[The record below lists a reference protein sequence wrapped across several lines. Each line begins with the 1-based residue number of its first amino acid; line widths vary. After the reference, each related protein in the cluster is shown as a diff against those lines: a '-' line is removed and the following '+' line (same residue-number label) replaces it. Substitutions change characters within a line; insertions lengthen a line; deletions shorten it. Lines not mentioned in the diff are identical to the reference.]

1 MAEPRLGRFVRDSA
15 GVFGAQ
21 MLATGLGVGTSVI
34 TARMLGPHDRGLY
47 QLLTLLPI
55 TLSNFVKLGIPQ
67 ANVYFMRRR
76 GASGSDVASHSL
88 WLALG
93 LGGGL
98 ALACYLARGWLL
110 VHFLRGAP
118 PITVV
123 PVLLLLP
130 FVLLQAFFSAVLQ
143 AEERFREYNFQ
154 QVAPTVL
161 GLVGMAIALV
171 WLRTGLAGAIVI
183 QTLVVVGV
191 TVWLAL
197 RVHRTAPLRLTWR
210 PELARDMMTFGSKS
224 YLQTLAT
231 TLHFRIDQYMI
242 GFLLDPVQVGFYAVA
257 TNLALLLLRIS
268 DATGT
273 VLYPRLAAAGERD
286 AHAQTSAVCRHTLFI
301 TVLVALGY
309 ELFGGFAIRLLF
321 GERYVAAILPMRLM
335 LPGIVMISLYLIL
348 TRNFTSRNRQE
359 VNIVAAGAAL
369 AINVGLNW
377 VLIPRWGIA
386 GAAVSTAVS
395 YSTAAL
401 ILLVV
406 FARESGYGIAKT
418 LFIGRADLD
427 GYRQLAARARHLAPA
442 PVAD

>member
-1 MAEPRLGRFVRDSA
+1 MAEPRVGRFVRDSA

-88 WLALG
+88 WLAFG

-110 VHFLRGAP
+110 AHFLKGAP
-118 PITVV
+118 PITVI
-123 PVLLLLP
+123 PVLVLLP
-130 FVLLQAFFSAVLQ
+130 FVLLQGFFSAVLQ

-224 YLQTLAT
+224 YLQTLAS

-309 ELFGGFAIRLLF
+309 ELFGGLAIRLLF
-321 GERYVAAILPMRLM
+321 GERYAAAVLPMRLM

-386 GAAVSTAVS
+386 GAAVCTAVS

-427 GYRQLAARARHLAPA
+427 GYRQLAARMRGLAPA
-442 PVAD
+442 PAD

>member
-1 MAEPRLGRFVRDSA
+1 MAEPRVGRFVRDSA

-88 WLALG
+88 WLAFG

-110 VHFLRGAP
+110 AHFLKGAP
-118 PITVV
+118 PITVI
-123 PVLLLLP
+123 PVLVLLP
-130 FVLLQAFFSAVLQ
+130 FVLLQGFFSAVLQ

-224 YLQTLAT
+224 YLQTLAS

-309 ELFGGFAIRLLF
+309 ELFGGLAIRL
-321 GERYVAAILPMRLM
+321 
-335 LPGIVMISLYLIL
+335 LYLIL

-427 GYRQLAARARHLAPA
+427 GYRQLAARMRGLAPA
-442 PVAD
+442 PAD

>member
-1 MAEPRLGRFVRDSA
+1 MAEPRVGRFVRDSA

-88 WLALG
+88 WLAFG

-110 VHFLRGAP
+110 AHFLKGAP
-118 PITVV
+118 PITVI
-123 PVLLLLP
+123 PVLVLLP
-130 FVLLQAFFSAVLQ
+130 FVLLQGFFSAVLQ

-224 YLQTLAT
+224 YLQTLAS

-301 TVLVALGY
+301 TVLVALGS
-309 ELFGGFAIRLLF
+309 ELFGGLAIRLLF
-321 GERYVAAILPMRLM
+321 GERYAAAVLPMRLM

-427 GYRQLAARARHLAPA
+427 GYRQLAARMRGLAPA
-442 PVAD
+442 PAD

>member
-1 MAEPRLGRFVRDSA
+1 MAEPRVGRFVRDSA

-88 WLALG
+88 WLAFG

-110 VHFLRGAP
+110 AHFLKGAP
-118 PITVV
+118 PITVI
-123 PVLLLLP
+123 PVLVLLP
-130 FVLLQAFFSAVLQ
+130 FVLLQGFFSAVLQ

-224 YLQTLAT
+224 YLQTLAS

-301 TVLVALGY
+301 TVLDALGY

-427 GYRQLAARARHLAPA
+427 GYRQLAARMRGLAPA
-442 PVAD
+442 PAD